1 MFALDSPSPEPA
13 RAGYSALNAAFVAG
27 AVIPVGNTP
36 EGITLTPDGARAYVA
51 NRGSNT
57 VSVIDTAT
65 DTVIDTI
72 ATGAGP
78 TDVAISPD
86 GTRAYV
92 AVFDDGLVSVFDL
105 ASNTLVTDIP
115 VGSGATMAAVT
126 PDGTRVYVTRQTTD
140 TVSVIDTAS
149 NTVTDTVTVGTG
161 PTGVVITPDGT
172 RAYVA
177 SYSGSVSAIDI
188 ATNTVIATILAG
200 DVPILLA
207 VSSDGARVYVTNAG
221 SSSVSVIDTATN
233 TTTDNIGVSAQP
245 RFPALSPDGAHL
257 YVPNSGPDT
266 VSVIDTAT
274 RTVVENIG
282 AGEGPTGIAVFPAG
296 TRAYVGNVDAG
307 TVDVMGTTVIPDQ
320 GPMAGGTTVTLT
332 GHHLANATAVH
343 FGTAQAVIT
352 ANTATSVTV
361 ISPAGAGVV
370 PVTVTT
376 AGGTGTLGA
385 FYYMPVP
392 ALTGISPDAGPVSG
406 SDQEIVITGRNLA
419 GAIDVYFGT
428 TRAVIQSVSDTQVT
442 VRAARA
448 PAPGAVAVT
457 VKTSGGSAD
466 GLFYTYVDQP
476 TITDVSPSSGP
487 ITGGT
492 GVTIT
497 GTGLTYTEQVTFHG
511 TPAPFSVI
519 SDTTVT
525 AVSPPSATEGTFDVT
540 VTTPGGTSSESFTYV
555 AAPSI

>member
-1 MFALDSPSPEPA
+1 MGD
-13 RAGYSALNAAFVAG
+13 
-27 AVIPVGNTP
+27 TP
-36 EGITLTPDGARAYVA
+36 EGITLTPDGARVYVA

-65 DTVIDTI
+65 NTVIDTI

-92 AVFDDGLVSVFDL
+92 ASF
-105 ASNTLVTDIP
+105 
-115 VGSGATMAAVT
+115 
-126 PDGTRVYVTRQTTD
+126 
-140 TVSVIDTAS
+140 
-149 NTVTDTVTVGTG
+149 
-161 PTGVVITPDGT
+161 
-172 RAYVA
+172 
-177 SYSGSVSAIDI
+177 SGSVSAIDT
-188 ATNTVIATILAG
+188 ATDTVVATILAG
-200 DVPILLA
+200 DVPVLLA

-221 SSSVSVIDTATN
+221 SSTVSVIDTATN
-233 TTTDNIGVSAQP
+233 TTIDNIGVSAQP

-274 RTVVENIG
+274 RTVVENIS
-282 AGEGPTGIAVFPAG
+282 AGDGPTGIAVFPDG

-307 TVDVMGTTVIPDQ
+307 TVEVMATTVIPDQ

-361 ISPAGAGVV
+361 TSPAGAGVV

-376 AGGTGTLGA
+376 AGGTGTLGS
-385 FYYMPVP
+385 FYYMPAP

-428 TRAVIQSVSDTQVT
+428 TRAVIQSVSNTQVT
-442 VRAARA
+442 VRAAHA

-457 VKTSGGSAD
+457 VITSGGSAD
-466 GLFYTYVDQP
+466 GPLYTYVDQA
-476 TITDVSPSSGP
+476 TITDVSPSAGP
-487 ITGGT
+487 TTGGT

-497 GTGLTYTEQVTFHG
+497 GTGLNYTEQVTFNG
-511 TPAPFSVI
+511 TPAPFAVI

-540 VTTPGGTSSESFTYV
+540 VTTPGGSSSGSFTYV
-555 AAPSI
+555 SPPGV